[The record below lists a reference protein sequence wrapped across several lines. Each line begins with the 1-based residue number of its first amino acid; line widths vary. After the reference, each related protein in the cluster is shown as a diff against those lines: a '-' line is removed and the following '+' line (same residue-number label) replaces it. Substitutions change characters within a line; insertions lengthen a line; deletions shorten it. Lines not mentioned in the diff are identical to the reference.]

1 MRTVAFS
8 FLLVASLSTVA
19 VAGPNGAVFCQ
30 DKNGN
35 SEFRAFDIALKD
47 NSQLMDLAGFFSVGG
62 QKFSFVLEGA
72 QTGHRHNGKV
82 ETVTDKAATV
92 TYTNSAGKSPVLGL
106 QDVEKNLGILKKV
119 TYGNDSAL
127 TANTTR
133 VGTVVVEIEGSV
145 IKQLLFGD
153 CRYEGALV
161 SDWESIWKK

>member
-8 FLLVASLSTVA
+8 FLLVASLSTAA

-35 SEFRAFDIALKD
+35 FEFGAFDIALKG
-47 NSQLMDLAGFFSVGG
+47 NSQLMRLDGFFSVGG
-62 QKFSFVLEGA
+62 QKFSFLLEGA
-72 QTGHRHNGKV
+72 LTGQYHNGKV